1 MKKLLLHITLFSSL
15 VAVAQKSSYTITKEN
30 TDIKCIYG
38 KVTLFDALISTSRM
52 SFSTGLGTR
61 MYFNGLYLSTN
72 YEFHY
77 LDNMAEASSTENIQG
92 SSIYARQKSRNA
104 DIMAGYFFQRET
116 DGKVRINLHNG
127 SRTTTYTMVDAK
139 YNKIFGAQVGF
150 KNGFSYMTI
159 PRGVTVSNYYNES
172 AGIFQTDAG
181 MTSVMK
187 YSWLTIG
194 GTFGKTVDVVA
205 NFSEYGLK
213 GAHYIKRIYAN
224 IIIAVNSQLEDVYF
238 TTNHGSSNELVK
250 RYVLNGNVD
259 MSKFGFCVGYET
271 FTLKK
276 FGMVT
281 GLEAGIMPGVK
292 ASKSGNIYLGFKIG
306 LVIGGQL

>member
-1 MKKLLLHITLFSSL
+1 MKKLLFYIIIFVSL
-15 VAVAQKSSYTITKEN
+15 KSQSQKLTYSIVKEN
-30 TDIKCIYG
+30 TDIKCVYG
-38 KVTLFDALISTSRM
+38 KVTIIDALISTSRM

-61 MYFNGLYLSTN
+61 MYLNGLYLSTN

-77 LDNMAEASSTENIQG
+77 LDNMAEASSTEQIRG

-104 DIMAGYFFQRET
+104 DIMAGYFFQKNT

-127 SRTTTYTMVDAK
+127 SKVTRYTIVDAH

-159 PRGVTVSNYYNES
+159 PRGVKVSDYYNES
-172 AGIFQTDAG
+172 AGTFETQAG
-181 MTSVMK
+181 MTSFMK

-194 GTFGKTVDVVA
+194 GTIGKTVDVDA
-205 NFSEYGLK
+205 NFSSYGLK
-213 GAHYIKRIYAN
+213 GAHYIQRLYAN
-224 IIIAVNSQLEDVYF
+224 IIIATNSQLEDVYF
-238 TTNHGSSNELVK
+238 TENYGSSNPLVK
-250 RYVLNGNVD
+250 RYVLNGNVE
-259 MSKFGFCVGYET
+259 MSKYGFCVGFET

-281 GLEAGIMPGVK
+281 GLEVGKMPGVTL
-292 ASKSGNIYLGFKIG
+292 SKSGNIYLAFKVG
-306 LVIGGQL
+306 LVFGSCF